1 MRDDVTIGLAQW
13 LPPPGAAEENLATAL
28 DFVER
33 LAADGAD
40 LIALPELW
48 PCGYEPSTLARD
60 AAEASE
66 SLDGPRVKVLSEAAG
81 DLAVWLAAGSVPE
94 LVDDG
99 LYNTALLFSP
109 RGELVTFH
117 RKAHLY
123 GSAEHQAFLPGDRI
137 TTCATDAFGMV
148 GLCVCFDGDF
158 PEVGRWMSAR
168 GARLVLAP
176 SAYERDA
183 ETWWDRL
190 YPATAMVNGQW
201 WVMANQ
207 AGSNPSITLLGGS
220 RIVSPLGDTVVEA
233 ARAAPGKTPKP
244 SSIVAPVAFREELER
259 ADRELAVLRTGRR
272 PELYHEEMKEGR

>member
-1 MRDDVTIGLAQW
+1 MRDVVTIGLAQW
-13 LPPPGAAEENLATAL
+13 LPPPGAAAENLATAL
-28 DFVER
+28 DLVER
-33 LAADGAD
+33 LGAGGAE

-66 SLDGPRVKVLSEAAG
+66 PLDGPRAKLLAEAAG

-99 LYNTALLFSP
+99 LYNTAMLFSP
-109 RGELVTFH
+109 GGELVTFH

-123 GSAEHQAFLPGDRI
+123 GSAELHAFLPGDRI
-137 TTCATDAFGMV
+137 TTCDTDAFGV
-148 GLCVCFDGDF
+148 IGLCVCFDGDF
-158 PEVGRWMSAR
+158 PEVGRSMSAR

-176 SAYERDA
+176 SAYECGA

-207 AGSNPSITLLGGS
+207 AGSNSTITLLGGS
-220 RIVSPLGDTVVEA
+220 RIVSPLGHTVVEGP
-233 ARAAPGKTPKP
+233 RAAPGETPEP
-244 SSIVAPVAFREELER
+244 SLILAPVRLREELER
-259 ADRELAVLRTGRR
+259 ADRELAALRTGRR
-272 PELYHEEMKEGR
+272 PELYRD